1 MSDVDFIFFCDFV
14 VVYLTPLISYNPFLN
29 LPMSNINFLS
39 IDQLNLQEFDSNS
52 ELIPLLT
59 PEDEEEMNN
68 EELPAS
74 LPILPLR
81 NTVLFPGVVI
91 PISAGRDKS
100 IKLINDAN
108 AGDKIIGVVA
118 QKNEDIEDPTKNDIH
133 TIGTVARILRVL
145 KMPDGNITVILQ
157 GKKRFEIDK
166 VTSEK
171 PYISASIKEVE
182 EKRPG
187 KHDTEFAAIV
197 ESVKEL
203 AIEIIKESPNI
214 PTEATFAIKNI
225 ESHSFLIN
233 FVSSNMNLSVIE
245 KQNLLA
251 MNTLKERALETLRFM
266 NVELQKLEL
275 KNDIQSK
282 VRFDLDQQQREYFL
296 HQQMKTIQEE
306 LGGVSQEQE
315 LDEMRLKA
323 KSKKWDDKTKTHFEK
338 ELTKMQRMN
347 PQAPDFGIQRNY
359 LELFL
364 KLPWNEFS
372 KDNFDLTRAQKI
384 LDRDHFGLEDVKK
397 RMIEHLAVLKLRN
410 DMKSPILCL
419 TGPPGVGKT
428 SIGKSVAAALGR
440 EYVRISLGGLRD
452 EAEIRGHRK
461 TYIGAMPGRIIQSLK
476 KAGTSNPVFVL
487 DEIDKLSNSN
497 HGDPSSALLEVLD
510 PEQNNSFYDNFL
522 EYGYDLSKV
531 MFIATS
537 NNLSAIQPALR
548 DRMEVIKMSGY
559 TIEEKV
565 EIARQHLFPKQ
576 LAAHG
581 LTSKEL
587 TIGKKQ
593 LEKIVEGY
601 TRESGVRGLEAK
613 IAQVIRHAAKSVA
626 MEEEYNQKVTD
637 EDIVQVLG
645 APRMARDKSES
656 NDVAGVVT
664 GLAWTAVGGD
674 ILFIES
680 LLSPGKGTMT
690 ITGNLGT
697 VMKESATIALE
708 YIKANTTLL
717 GLDSDVISNYNIH
730 LHVPEGATPKDGP
743 SAGIAMLT
751 SLVSLFTQK
760 KIKKNMAM
768 TGEITL
774 RGKVLPVG
782 GIKEKILA
790 AKRANIKEIIL
801 CSENKQDIDEI
812 KPDYIKGLTFHYVK
826 EMSEVLQIAITDQKV
841 KNAKKL

>member
-1 MSDVDFIFFCDFV
+1 MSHHKI
-14 VVYLTPLISYNPFLN
+14 LTFDN
-29 LPMSNINFLS
+29 LS
-39 IDQLNLQEFDSNS
+39 LQDFDSEA

-59 PEDEEEMNN
+59 PEDEEEMTK
-68 EELPAS
+68 EELPAF

-91 PISAGRDKS
+91 PITAGRDKS
-100 IKLINDAN
+100 IKLINEAN
-108 AGDKIIGVVA
+108 SGNKIIGVVA
-118 QKNEDIEDPTKNDIH
+118 QKNEDDEDPTKNDIH
-133 TIGTVARILRVL
+133 QIGTVARILRVL

-157 GKKRFEIDK
+157 GKKRFEIDA
-166 VTSEK
+166 VISES
-171 PYISASIKEVE
+171 PYISASIKEVS

-187 KHDTEFAAIV
+187 KQDTEFVTIV
-197 ESVKEL
+197 DSIKEL

-225 ESHSFLIN
+225 ESQSFLIN
-233 FVSSNMNLSVIE
+233 FVSSNMNLSVAE

-251 MNTLKERALETLRFM
+251 MNVLKERALETLRFM

-306 LGGVSQEQE
+306 LGGVSNEQE
-315 LDEMRLKA
+315 FEDMRMRAKA
-323 KSKKWDDKTKTHFEK
+323 KKWNEKTQLLFEK
-338 ELTKMQRMN
+338 EFNKLQRMN

-359 LELFL
+359 LDLVL
-364 KLPWNEFS
+364 DLPWNEYS
-372 KDNFDLTRAQKI
+372 KDNFDLKNAQKI
-384 LDRDHFGLEDVKK
+384 IDREHFGLEDVKK

-410 DMKSPILCL
+410 DMKSPIICL

-428 SIGKSVAAALGR
+428 SIGKSVAEALGR

-461 TYIGAMPGRIIQSLK
+461 TYIGAMPGRIIQSIK
-476 KAGTSNPVFVL
+476 KAKTSNPVFIL
-487 DEIDKLSNSN
+487 DEIDKLSISN
-497 HGDPSSALLEVLD
+497 QGDPSSALLEVLD
-510 PEQNNSFYDNFL
+510 PEQNNDFYDNFL
-522 EYGYDLSKV
+522 EMGFDLSKV

-537 NNLSAIQPALR
+537 NNMSTIQPALK

-576 LAAHG
+576 LKEHG
-581 LTSKEL
+581 LTSKDL
-587 TIGKKQ
+587 TIGKRQ
-593 LEKIVEGY
+593 FEKIVEGY
-601 TRESGVRGLEAK
+601 TRESGVRSLEQK
-613 IAQVIRHAAKSVA
+613 LAQVIRNAAKSVA
-626 MEEEYNQKVTD
+626 MDEEYNRKITD
-637 EDIVQVLG
+637 EDIVKVLG
-645 APRMARDKSES
+645 APKLERDKAEG

-664 GLAWTAVGGD
+664 GLAWTSVGGD

-680 LLSPGKGTMT
+680 LISQGKGTLT
-690 ITGNLGT
+690 LTGNLGT

-708 YIKANTTLL
+708 YIKSNAEIF
-717 GLDSDVISNYNIH
+717 GLSQEVLSKYNIH

-751 SLVSLFTQK
+751 SLVSLLTQRKVK
-760 KIKKNMAM
+760 KGLAM

-801 CSENKQDIDEI
+801 CHENKSDIDEI
-812 KPDYIKGLTFHYVK
+812 KPDYLEGLTFHYVK
-826 EMSEVLQIAITDQKV
+826 EMHEVTTLALTSLKV
-841 KNAKKL
+841 KNAKILI

>member
-1 MSDVDFIFFCDFV
+1 MSQHKI
-14 VVYLTPLISYNPFLN
+14 LTIDN
-29 LPMSNINFLS
+29 LS
-39 IDQLNLQEFDSNS
+39 LQEFDSEA
-52 ELIPLLT
+52 ELIPLLSA
-59 PEDEEEMNN
+59 EDEEEMFK
-68 EELPAS
+68 EVLPDEIA
-74 LPILPLR
+74 ILPLR

-108 AGDKIIGVVA
+108 ASGKPIGVVS
-118 QKNEDIEDPTKNDIH
+118 QINEEDEDPTPNQIH
-133 TIGTVARILRVL
+133 KVGTVARILRVL

-157 GKKRFEIDK
+157 GKKRFEIEN
-166 VTSEK
+166 VTSEA
-171 PYISASIKEVE
+171 PYLKATIKEVSE
-182 EKRPG
+182 NRP
-187 KHDTEFAAIV
+187 KKSDKEFLTII
-197 ESVKEL
+197 ESLKEL
-203 AIEIIKESPNI
+203 AIQIIQESPNI

-225 ESHSFLIN
+225 ESQSFLIN
-233 FVSSNMNLSVIE
+233 FVSSNMNLSVKE
-245 KQNLLA
+245 KQDLLA
-251 MNTLKERALETLRFM
+251 INDLKDRALETLRFM
-266 NVELQKLEL
+266 NIELQKLEL

-306 LGGVSQEQE
+306 LGGVSNEQE
-315 LDEMRLKA
+315 IEDMRA
-323 KSKKWDDKTKTHFEK
+323 KSKTKIWDEKTQKHFDK
-338 ELTKMQRMN
+338 ELSKMQRMN

-364 KLPWNEFS
+364 ELPWGHVS
-372 KDNFDLTRAQKI
+372 KDKFDLKKAEKI

-428 SIGKSVAAALGR
+428 SIGKSVAEALGR

-487 DEIDKLSNSN
+487 DEIDKLSNS
-497 HGDPSSALLEVLD
+497 HQGDPSSALLEVLD
-510 PEQNNSFYDNFL
+510 PEQNSEFYDNFL
-522 EYGYDLSKV
+522 EMGYDLSKV

-537 NNLSAIQPALR
+537 NNMANIQPALQ
-548 DRMEVIKMSGY
+548 DRMEIIKMSGY

-565 EIARQHLFPKQ
+565 EIAKQHLFPKQ
-576 LAAHG
+576 LALHG
-581 LTSKEL
+581 LTAKHL

-593 LEKIVEGY
+593 FEKIAEGY
-601 TRESGVRGLEAK
+601 TRESGVRGLENK
-613 IAQVIRHAAKSVA
+613 IAQVIRNAAKSVA
-626 MEEEYNQKVTD
+626 MEEAYNIKLTD
-637 EDIVQVLG
+637 EDIIKILG
-645 APRMARDKSES
+645 VPRLERDKSES

-664 GLAWTAVGGD
+664 GLAWTSVGGD

-680 LLSPGKGTMT
+680 LISPGKGTMT

-708 YIKANTTLL
+708 YIKANAAIL
-717 GLDSDVISNYNIH
+717 GLNSEILNKYNIH

-751 SLVSLFTQK
+751 SLVSVLSQK
-760 KIKKNMAM
+760 KIKKNIAM

-801 CSENKQDIDEI
+801 CLENKRDIDEI
-812 KPDYIKGLTFHYVK
+812 NADYLHGLTFHYVK
-826 EMSEVLQIAITDQKV
+826 EMSEVLTIAITNEKV
-841 KNAKKL
+841 KNAKEL

>member
-1 MSDVDFIFFCDFV
+1 
-14 VVYLTPLISYNPFLN
+14 
-29 LPMSNINFLS
+29 MSNPKIFTLDNLS
-39 IDQLNLQEFDSNS
+39 LQEFDSDA

-68 EELPAS
+68 EELPDS

-81 NTVLFPGVVI
+81 NMVLFPGVVI
-91 PISAGRDKS
+91 PITAGRDKS

-108 AGDKIIGVVA
+108 AIGKVIGVVA
-118 QKNEDIEDPTKNDIH
+118 QKNEEDEDPTKNDINA
-133 TIGTVARILRVL
+133 IGTVAKILRVL
-145 KMPDGNITVILQ
+145 KMPDGNVTVILQ
-157 GKKRFEIDK
+157 GKKRFELVSVI
-166 VTSEK
+166 SEK
-171 PYISASIKEVE
+171 PYITANIKGVPESRP
-182 EKRPG
+182 EK
-187 KHDTEFAAIV
+187 KDTEFLAII
-197 ESVKEL
+197 ESIKEL
-203 AIEIIKESPNI
+203 AIQIIKESPNI

-225 ESHSFLIN
+225 ESPSFLVN
-233 FVSSNMNLSVIE
+233 FVSSNMNLSVKE
-245 KQNLLA
+245 KQDLLSI
-251 MNTLKERALETLRFM
+251 NDLKARALETLRFM

-296 HQQMKTIQEE
+296 QQQMKTIQEE
-306 LGGVSQEQE
+306 LGGASQEE
-315 LDEMRLKA
+315 EMDDMQQRSLL
-323 KSKKWDDKTKTHFEK
+323 KKWDEKTKKHFDK
-338 ELTKMQRMN
+338 ELAKMRRMN

-364 KLPWNEFS
+364 ELPWNEFS
-372 KDNFDLTRAQKI
+372 KDNFDLKRAQKI
-384 LDRDHFGLEDVKK
+384 LDKDHFGLEDVKK
-397 RMIEHLAVLKLRN
+397 RMIEHLAVIKLRK

-428 SIGKSVAAALGR
+428 SIGKSVAEALGR

-487 DEIDKLSNSN
+487 DEIDKLSSSN
-497 HGDPSSALLEVLD
+497 QGDPSSALLEVLD

-522 EYGYDLSKV
+522 EMGFDLSKV

-537 NNLSAIQPALR
+537 NNMAAIQPALK
-548 DRMEVIKMSGY
+548 DRMEIIKMSGY
-559 TIEEKV
+559 TTEEKV
-565 EIARQHLFPKQ
+565 EIARQHLLPKQ

-581 LTSKEL
+581 LTPKDL
-587 TIGKKQ
+587 TIGKRQ

-601 TRESGVRGLEAK
+601 TRESGVRGLEVK
-613 IAQVIRHAAKSVA
+613 IAQVVRNAAKSVA
-626 MEEEYNQKVTD
+626 MDEKYNKKVTD
-637 EDIVQVLG
+637 EDVISVLG
-645 APRMARDKSES
+645 VPRLERDKYEN

-664 GLAWTAVGGD
+664 GLAWTSVGGD

-680 LLSPGKGTMT
+680 LISKGKGAMT

-708 YIKANTTLL
+708 YIKSNAEFL
-717 GLDSDVISNYNIH
+717 GIDPEILPKYNIH

-760 KIKKNMAM
+760 RVKKNLAM

-801 CSENKQDIDEI
+801 CQDNKSDIDEI
-812 KPDYIKGLTFHYVK
+812 KQEYLEGLTFHYVK
-826 EMSEVLQIAITDQKV
+826 EMSEVLKIAITDQNV
-841 KNAKKL
+841 KNAKVL